1 MGEWAEVLFTYDEIE
16 AEIVKDIL
24 ESEDIEVVMESL
36 KIRPYP
42 LSIGRLG
49 EVRLMVKDDDLE
61 KAKGVLRI
69 MKDSTEMEPDND
81 R

>member
-1 MGEWAEVLFTYDEIE
+1 MGEWAEVLFTYDE
-16 AEIVKDIL
+16 V
-24 ESEDIEVVMESL
+24 DIEVVMKSL

-42 LSIGRLG
+42 VSIGRIG
-49 EVRLMVKDDDLE
+49 EVRLLVKNDDLE

-69 MKDSTEMEPDND
+69 MKDSTETEPDND

>member
-1 MGEWAEVLFTYDEIE
+1 MGEWAEVLFTYDEVE

-24 ESEDIEVVMESL
+24 ESENIEVVMKSL

-42 LSIGRLG
+42 VSIGRIG
-49 EVRLMVKDDDLE
+49 EVRLLVKNDDLE

-69 MKDSTEMEPDND
+69 MKDSTETEPDND

>member
-49 EVRLMVKDDDLE
+49 EVRLLVKDDDLE
-61 KAKGVLRI
+61 KAKAVLRI

>member
-1 MGEWAEVLFTYDEIE
+1 
-16 AEIVKDIL
+16 
-24 ESEDIEVVMESL
+24 MESL

-49 EVRLMVKDDDLE
+49 EVRLLVKDDDLE
-61 KAKGVLRI
+61 KAKAVLRI
-69 MKDSTEMEPDND
+69 MKDSTKMEPDND